1 MYTDYKIQI
10 EEIRNADLDRRTK
23 IQIFTLYTRDIENDI
38 YDMLLTEEE
47 KKDLLVKLHS
57 YINEL
62 WVDKNY

>member
-47 KKDLLVKLHS
+47 KKDLLAQLHS